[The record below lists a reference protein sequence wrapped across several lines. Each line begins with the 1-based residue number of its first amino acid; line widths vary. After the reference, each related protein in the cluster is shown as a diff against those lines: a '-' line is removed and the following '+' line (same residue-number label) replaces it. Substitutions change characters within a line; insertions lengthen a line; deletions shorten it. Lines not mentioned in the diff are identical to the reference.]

1 MPTQADKMTDDEKA
15 AARRLLIAI
24 KTWWL
29 APLGND
35 SVEID
40 EVVWP
45 TGNGRQRDEGRRPA
59 DPRC

>member
-1 MPTQADKMTDDEKA
+1 MADKLTDAEKA
-15 AARRLLIAI
+15 AARRMLTAI

-40 EVVWP
+40 EVVDAFEEA
-45 TGNGRQRDEGRRPA
+45 REID
-59 DPRC
+59 